1 MMFVQIRSLSVWNTG
16 LIQKW
21 KDSNDLPP
29 VQYNHCLFQAK
40 IMKLDLKNDDTHP
53 NHNHIII
60 KSTPSNFISPT
71 PPKPNVNPKMDHF
84 NLSIFLVDI
93 YIFGWKNGTKVLNQT
108 SQAISLREAWRQGLE
123 ADLKEQHPGRSHQAQ
138 TGLDALEAPR
148 SWRDDH
154 EQVAGKC
161 SKKQLD
167 MMKWRNM
174 VRMSL
179 WKLKWLNESIDL
191 RKHKFTVSVWWFLPR
206 MSSQSACCMPG
217 LKQPARIAPES
228 CA

>member
-53 NHNHIII
+53 NLTII
-60 KSTPSNFISPT
+60 SSSNQHLQISSHQLPQN
-71 PPKPNVNPKMDHF
+71 KCQSKI
-84 NLSIFLVDI
+84 NLAIFFVDI
-93 YIFGWKNGTKVLNQT
+93 YFWWKNGTKVLNQT
-108 SQAISLREAWRQGLE
+108 SQAISLREAWRQCLE

-138 TGLDALEAPR
+138 TGLNGEGSTQGHRGWPWA
-148 SWRDDH
+148 SCWGN
-154 EQVAGKC
+154 AGKC
-161 SKKQLD
+161 SKKQFD

-191 RKHKFTVSVWWFLPR
+191 IKHKFTVSVWWFLPR